1 VKRICAVSVDVD
13 PIRCYYHIHGLGQ
26 PPPRLRD
33 VIIQRALPRFVELFG
48 RRKMPA
54 TFFLVGSD
62 LDDEVGRGAA
72 AALAKKGFE
81 LGNHTDTHPYEFA
94 RLDRARIKDEIARA
108 HEKIA
113 GAAGKEAAPVGFRAP
128 GYDLSAD
135 ALEVLAQLGYRYDSS
150 MFPSPPYWLAK
161 AGVMAAMAAGGKK
174 SGSVIGDPR
183 ALLAP
188 TNPYRPHVRAPWR
201 RGQSPL
207 VELPIAVAPGLRMW
221 MIGTSI
227 VLLPTPVRAWLLEL
241 MRRRPFFN
249 LELHGIDLADADAD
263 GIPAELVAKQPDL
276 RRSLD
281 EKLRALE
288 ATLDRL
294 APEYEFL
301 PLREVATHVQR
312 EGHV

>member
-1 VKRICAVSVDVD
+1 MKRICSVSVDVD
-13 PIRCYYHIHGLGQ
+13 PIRCYYHIHGLGK
-26 PPPRLRD
+26 PPPKLRD
-33 VIIQRALPRFVELFG
+33 VIIQRALPRFVELFS
-48 RRKMPA
+48 RRKIPA

-62 LDDEVGRGAA
+62 LDGEAGRGAA

-81 LGNHTDTHPYEFA
+81 LGNHTDTHPYEFG
-94 RLDRARIKDEIARA
+94 RLDRARITEEISRA
-108 HEKIA
+108 HEKITA
-113 GAAGKEAAPVGFRAP
+113 AAGKEAQPVGFRAP
-128 GYDLSAD
+128 GYDVSAD

-150 MFPSPPYWLAK
+150 IFPSPPYWLAK
-161 AGVMAAMAAGGKK
+161 AGVMAAMVAGGKK

-183 ALLAP
+183 SLLAP
-188 TNPYRPHVRAPWR
+188 PDPYRPNVRAPWR

-207 VELPIAVAPGLRMW
+207 VELPVAVAPGVRMPV
-221 MIGTSI
+221 IGTSL
-227 VLLPTPVRAWLLEL
+227 VLAPTYVRAQLLEL
-241 MRRRPFFN
+241 MRRRRFFN

>member
-1 VKRICAVSVDVD
+1 MKRICAVSVDVD

-26 PPPRLRD
+26 PPAQLRD
-33 VIIQRALPRFVELFG
+33 VIIQRALPRFVELFS

-62 LDDEVGRGAA
+62 LDGEAGRGAA

-94 RLDRARIKDEIARA
+94 RLDRGRIKEEIARA

-128 GYDLSAD
+128 GYDMSAD

-150 MFPSPPYWLAK
+150 MFPSPPYWFAK
-161 AGVMAAMAAGGKK
+161 AGVMAAMAAAGKK